1 MTAKIR
7 TTHVGSLPRTKELLE
22 ANRRR
27 LASEIDAAEFD
38 GILQESVNSVVQ
50 RQLDLGIDIV
60 NEGEY
65 GHAMLD
71 TVDYGSWWTYSFSR
85 LGGLRPTDPA
95 EPDAKGKIVRY
106 TPGNVELTT
115 FDDRRDRAIFA
126 DAYADPKSGI
136 ESGPKGG
143 LYLPTIEQPLSY
155 VGQDALAADLRHLGS
170 ALESTGAAASGV
182 EGFVAAVSP
191 GSAARIR
198 NLYYPTYAELL
209 DATAEVMSHEY
220 KAIADAGYV
229 VQLDAPDLAE
239 AFDQINPEP
248 SYEDFRTY
256 VRQNVDA
263 INKSIEGID
272 PKLVRL
278 HICWGSWHGPH
289 STDVP
294 FEEIVDE
301 ILQANVGGFTFE
313 AANARHAAEWRV
325 WKNRQ
330 LPEGTVIIPGVVSH
344 STNLIEDP
352 RLVADRII
360 QFAELV
366 GPDNV
371 IASTDCGLGGRIH
384 EQLAWAKLESLVKGA
399 EIATQELY
407 S

>member
-1 MTAKIR
+1 MTATIR
-7 TTHVGSLPRTKELLE
+7 TTHVGSLPRPQELLE

-27 LASEIDAAEFD
+27 RAGEISDAEFE
-38 GILQESVNSVVQ
+38 GVLQEAVNGVVK
-50 RQLDLGIDIV
+50 RQVDLGFDVV
-60 NEGEY
+60 NDGEY

-85 LGGLRPTDPA
+85 LGGLRPTDPS
-95 EPDAKGKIVRY
+95 EPNADGKIVRY

-115 FDDRRDRAIFA
+115 FADRRDRAIFKE
-126 DAYADPKSGI
+126 AYDDPKSGI
-136 ESGPKGG
+136 WVRGDGKP
-143 LYLPTIEQPLSY
+143 LLPTIEQPLTY
-155 VGQDALAADLRHLGS
+155 VGQEAVANDLKFLTVGINN
-170 ALESTGAAASGV
+170 AGANV

-198 NLYYPTYAELL
+198 NLYYPSYAELL
-209 DATAEVMSHEY
+209 DATAQAMSYEY
-220 KAIADAGYV
+220 KAITDAGFV
-229 VQLDAPDLAE
+229 LQLDAPDLAE

-248 SYEDFRTY
+248 SYEDFRSY
-256 VRQNVDA
+256 VRQNVEA
-263 INKSIEGID
+263 INKSIAGID
-272 PKLVRL
+272 PKQVRL

-294 FEEIVDE
+294 FEEIIDE

-313 AANARHAAEWRV
+313 AANVRHGAEWRV

-330 LPEGTVIIPGVVSH
+330 LPKGTVIIPGVVSH

-360 QFAELV
+360 KFAELV
-366 GPDNV
+366 GPENV

-399 EIATQELY
+399 EIASREL

>member
-1 MTAKIR
+1 MANKIR

-22 ANRRR
+22 ANQQR
-27 LASEIDAAEFD
+27 LAGEIDTERFHEV
-38 GILQESVNSVVQ
+38 LQDSVNKVVQ
-50 RQLDLGIDIV
+50 RQVDLGIDIV

-71 TVDYGSWWTYSFSR
+71 SIDFGSWWTYSFSR
-85 LGGLRPTDPA
+85 LGGLRPTDPQ
-95 EPDAKGKIVRY
+95 EPDAAGKIVRY
-106 TPGNVELTT
+106 TPGNVELTA
-115 FDDRRDRAIFA
+115 FFDRRDQHAFA
-126 DAYADPKSGI
+126 EAYADPTSGVWV
-136 ESGPKGG
+136 GKKP
-143 LYLPTIEQPLSY
+143 LLLPTIESELSY
-155 VGQDALAADLRHLGS
+155 IGEAALAADLQHLR
-170 ALESTGAAASGV
+170 TGLNAAGTQA

-198 NLYYPTYAELL
+198 NLYYPNYDELL
-209 DATAEVMSHEY
+209 AATAQVMSHEY
-220 KAIADAGYV
+220 KAIADAGFT

-248 SYEDFRTY
+248 SYEDFRSY
-256 VRQNVDA
+256 VRKNVEA
-263 INKSIEGID
+263 INASIEGID
-272 PKLVRL
+272 PSQVRL

-301 ILQANVGGFTFE
+301 ILQAKVGGFTFE
-313 AANARHAAEWRV
+313 AANVRHAAEWRV
-325 WKNRQ
+325 WKDRK

-399 EIATQELY
+399 EIASAELY
-407 S
+407 